1 MKKLILGVSFILASF
16 SMVSAEIGVN
26 LGVSGNLA
34 VFHATGVDKTTNTAG
49 TVTEK
54 ASEDATGV
62 AGYTSFFIEKT
73 LGDRITVG
81 YDYVSS
87 SLESETTETLRNDLK
102 ATADGVSTAVTNTVK
117 VAFEDLSTLYVALN
131 ITENFYVKAGMATV
145 DVVTKES
152 LATGSD
158 YGNTSLDGSVMGVGY
173 NNIFDNGMFFRV
185 EGTIMDFDNAK
196 LTSTTNGDNT
206 IELNNLEGAS
216 GKISIG
222 KSF

>member
-1 MKKLILGVSFILASF
+1 MKKLILGISFMLASF

-26 LGVSGNLA
+26 LGVSGNLS
-34 VFHATGVDKTTNTAG
+34 VFHATGVETEAVDEKNT
-49 TVTEK
+49 
-54 ASEDATGV
+54 EDATGV

-73 LGDRITVG
+73 LGDRFTIG
-81 YDYVSS
+81 YDFVPDA
-87 SLESETTETLRNDLK
+87 LDSETAETVRLDK
-102 ATADGVSTAVTNTVK
+102 TTTDVQTQKTNTIK

-131 ITENFYVKAGMATV
+131 VTENFYVKAGMTSV
-145 DVVTKES
+145 DVITKES

-158 YGNTSLDGSVMGVGY
+158 YGNTSLDGTVYGVGY
-173 NNIFDNGMFFRV
+173 NNTFDNGMFFRV

>member
-34 VFHATGVDKTTNTAG
+34 VFHATGVEEDTNTAA
-49 TVTEK
+49 TSTEK
-54 ASEDATGV
+54 NTEDATGV

-87 SLESETTETLRNDLK
+87 SLESETSETVRMDK
-102 ATADGVSTAVTNTVK
+102 TTTDTQTSKTNTVK

-173 NNIFDNGMFFRV
+173 NNTFDNGMFFRV
-185 EGTIMDFDNAK
+185 EGTYMDFDDAK
-196 LTSTTNGDNT
+196 LVSTTNADNT
-206 IELNNLEGAS
+206 VELNNLEGAS

>member
-1 MKKLILGVSFILASF
+1 MKKTILAVSFILASF
-16 SMVSAEIGVN
+16 STVSAEIGVN
-26 LGVSGNLA
+26 VGVSGNLA
-34 VFHATGVDKTTNTAG
+34 VFHATGVETEVAEKNT
-49 TVTEK
+49 
-54 ASEDATGV
+54 EDATGV
-62 AGYTSFFIEKT
+62 AGYSSFFIEKT

-87 SLESETTETLRNDLK
+87 SLESETSETVRMDK
-102 ATADGVSTAVTNTVK
+102 TTTDTQTSKTNTVK

-145 DVVTKES
+145 DVVTKEN

-173 NNIFDNGMFFRV
+173 NNTFDNGMFFRV
-185 EGTIMDFDNAK
+185 EGTYMDFDNAK
-196 LTSTTNGDNT
+196 LISTTNTDNT

-216 GKISIG
+216 GKLSIG

>member
-87 SLESETTETLRNDLK
+87 SLESETSETVRMDK
-102 ATADGVSTAVTNTVK
+102 TTTDTQTSKTNTVK

-173 NNIFDNGMFFRV
+173 NNTFDNGMFFRV
-185 EGTIMDFDNAK
+185 EGTYMDFDNAK
-196 LTSTTNGDNT
+196 LTSTTNTDNT
-206 IELNNLEGAS
+206 ISLNNLEGAS
-216 GKISIG
+216 GKLSIG

>member
-1 MKKLILGVSFILASF
+1 MKKIILAVSFILASF

-26 LGVSGNLA
+26 VGVSGNLA
-34 VFHATGVDKTTNTAG
+34 VFHATGVDKDTNTAG
-49 TVTEK
+49 TSTEI
-54 ASEDATGV
+54 STDDETGV

-73 LGDRITVG
+73 LGDRITIG

-87 SLESETTETLRNDLK
+87 SLESETSETVRMDK
-102 ATADGVSTAVTNTVK
+102 TTTDTQSSKTNTVK

-131 ITENFYVKAGMATV
+131 ITENLYVKAGMATV
-145 DVVTKES
+145 DVITKES
-152 LATGSD
+152 LATGST
-158 YGNTSLDGSVMGVGY
+158 YGNTSIDGSVMGVGY
-173 NNIFDNGMFFRV
+173 NNSFDNGMFFRV

-216 GKISIG
+216 GKLSIG

>member
-1 MKKLILGVSFILASF
+1 MKKIILAVSFILASF

-26 LGVSGNLA
+26 VGVSGNLA
-34 VFHATGVDKTTNTAG
+34 VFHATGVDKDTNTAG
-49 TVTEK
+49 TSTEI
-54 ASEDATGV
+54 STDDETGV

-73 LGDRITVG
+73 LGDRFTIG

-87 SLESETTETLRNDLK
+87 SLESETEETVVDDLK
-102 ATADGVSTAVTNTVK
+102 GETDGASTQVTNTVK

-131 ITENFYVKAGMATV
+131 LTENLYVKGGLATV
-145 DVVTKES
+145 DVITKET

-173 NNIFDNGMFFRV
+173 NKSFDNGMFLRV
-185 EGTIMDFDNAK
+185 EGTYMDFDNAK
-196 LTSTTNGDNT
+196 LTSQTNTDNT

-216 GKISIG
+216 GKLSIG

>member
-1 MKKLILGVSFILASF
+1 MKKIILAVSFILASF

-26 LGVSGNLA
+26 VGVSGNLA
-34 VFHATGVDKTTNTAG
+34 VFHATGVDKDTNTAG
-49 TVTEK
+49 TSTEI
-54 ASEDATGV
+54 STDDETGV

-73 LGDRITVG
+73 LGDRFTIG

-87 SLESETTETLRNDLK
+87 SLESETEETVVDDLK
-102 ATADGVSTAVTNTVK
+102 GETDGASTQVTNTVK

-131 ITENFYVKAGMATV
+131 LTENLYVKGGLATV
-145 DVVTKES
+145 DVITKET

-173 NNIFDNGMFFRV
+173 NKSFDNGMFLRV
-185 EGTIMDFDNAK
+185 EGTYMDFDNAK
-196 LTSTTNGDNT
+196 LTSKTNSDNT
-206 IELNNLEGAS
+206 IELNDLEGAS
-216 GKISIG
+216 GKLSIG